1 MIYLNG
7 EWRALLHSYGI
18 RGKKDALFRHES
30 CTSEN
35 GAIELK
41 KDVAG
46 VLPPPLNNKTRSQPA
61 NHLDALGRKGAGSAH
76 TFHSVQQ
83 SRFPEGRGGLKE
95 GVAVGIYLAHHL
107 PDAVNHA
114 AVVHNFIHHS
124 ATTLQGVIPDLRIV
138 SADNGSTPSARA

>member
-41 KDVAG
+41 KDVCRRPAAAPEQQER
-46 VLPPPLNNKTRSQPA
+46 VPSLPITLMRWAVKAQAALIRSILFSNP
-61 NHLDALGRKGAGSAH
+61 GS
-76 TFHSVQQ
+76 
-83 SRFPEGRGGLKE
+83 RRGE
-95 GVAVGIYLAHHL
+95 VG
-107 PDAVNHA
+107 
-114 AVVHNFIHHS
+114 
-124 ATTLQGVIPDLRIV
+124 
-138 SADNGSTPSARA
+138 